1 MNQPVPQRNW
11 LARVFLSPKENRLRV
26 GFRLLAQLLLLGFFA
41 VILGILYGIAGVLS
55 PTLQQGNL
63 LLASQA
69 IMLIAV
75 TASVFMGRRCLDRR
89 SFVSLGLSWN
99 RRAVQDLGV
108 GILIAALMMALIF
121 LIELGWGWLTVQGYA
136 WRSERPTQAATG
148 VFSMLVVFT
157 LGAWAE
163 ELLHRGYWLQ
173 NLEEGVN
180 LFWAVMF
187 SSMFFSVTH
196 ITNPNFS
203 IAALVGLF
211 VSGVF
216 LAYGYLRTRLL
227 WLPIGLHIGWNLF
240 ESTVF
245 GFSVSGLDGLPRLIS
260 QTVSGPEILTGGAFG
275 PEAGLVLLPALVL
288 GAVLVHL
295 YTRNHA
301 NKMTE
306 IYPG

>member
-1 MNQPVPQRNW
+1 MQMNQPDPQRNW
-11 LARVFLSPKENRLRV
+11 FARVILTPKEKRLRA
-26 GFRLLAQLLLLGFFA
+26 GFRLLIQLLLLAFFA
-41 VILGILYGIAGVLS
+41 VILGIFYGIAGVIS
-55 PTLQQGNL
+55 PTLRQGNL

-75 TASVFMGRRCLDRR
+75 TASVFLGRRWLDRR

-99 RRAVQDLGV
+99 RRALQDLGV
-108 GILIAALMMALIF
+108 GVLIAALMMALIF
-121 LIELGWGWLTVQGYA
+121 LIELGLGWLSVQGYA
-136 WRSERPTQAATG
+136 WQSERPAQAAAG
-148 VFSMLVVFT
+148 AFSMLVVFT
-157 LGAWAE
+157 VGAWAE

-180 LFWAVMF
+180 LFWAVVF
-187 SSMFFSVTH
+187 SSLFFSVTH
-196 ITNPNFS
+196 ITNPNFGF
-203 IAALVGLF
+203 AALMGLF

-245 GFSVSGLDGLPRLIS
+245 GFSVSGLDDLPRLIF
-260 QTVSGPEILTGGAFG
+260 QTVSGPELLTGGAFG

-288 GAVLVHL
+288 GLVLVHL
-295 YTRNHA
+295 YTRNRSI
-301 NKMTE
+301 KITQ
-306 IYPG
+306 I

>member
-1 MNQPVPQRNW
+1 MNQPAPQRNW
-11 LARVFLSPKENRLRV
+11 LAWVFLTPKENRLRV
-26 GFRLLAQLLLLGFFA
+26 GFRLLAQLLLLAFFA
-41 VILGILYGIAGVLS
+41 ITLGIFYGISEVLS
-55 PTLQQGNL
+55 PTLQQGYL

-75 TASVFMGRRCLDRR
+75 TASVFVGRRWLDRR

-99 RRAVQDLGV
+99 RRALQDLGAGV
-108 GILIAALMMALIF
+108 LIAALMMTLIF
-121 LIELGWGWLTVQGYA
+121 LIELGLGWLSVKGFA
-136 WRSERPTQAATG
+136 WDSQTEAQAAKG
-148 VFSMLVVFT
+148 VLSMLIVFT

-180 LFWAVMF
+180 LFWAVII
-187 SSMFFSVTH
+187 SSMFFSVSH

-203 IAALVGLF
+203 VAALVGLF

-240 ESTVF
+240 ESTIF

-260 QTVSGPEILTGGAFG
+260 QSVSGPGILTGGAFG

-288 GAVLVHL
+288 GVVLVHL
-295 YTRNHA
+295 YTRNRA
-301 NKMTE
+301 IKITQ
-306 IYPG
+306 I